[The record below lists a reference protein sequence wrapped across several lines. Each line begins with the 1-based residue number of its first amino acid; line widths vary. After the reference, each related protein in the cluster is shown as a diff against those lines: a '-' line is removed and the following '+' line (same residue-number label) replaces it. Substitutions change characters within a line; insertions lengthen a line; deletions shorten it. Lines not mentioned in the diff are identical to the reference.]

1 MPRKKYKLFI
11 ELKKWKKK
19 LAKKIFFNFNK
30 LIYIYQYIKKIKII
44 KIKWGLGIG
53 DWAQS
58 PIPNPQSPI
67 PNPQSPKIKIITP
80 NIIL

>member
-44 KIKWGLGIG
+44 KIK
-53 DWAQS
+53 
-58 PIPNPQSPI
+58 
-67 PNPQSPKIKIITP
+67 
-80 NIIL
+80 

>member
-44 KIKWGLGIG
+44 KINLIFKYVLSL
-53 DWAQS
+53 Q
-58 PIPNPQSPI
+58 N
-67 PNPQSPKIKIITP
+67 
-80 NIIL
+80 

>member
-44 KIKWGLGIG
+44 KIKYYF
-53 DWAQS
+53 
-58 PIPNPQSPI
+58 
-67 PNPQSPKIKIITP
+67 
-80 NIIL
+80 NINNI